1 MKKVITLLLIVSTVA
16 SANAQTNQ
24 EESRRVVLG
33 TGGSGSRT
41 ERTSGNNP
49 VDVILGR
56 DRRVEDNQGTRYPN
70 GTYGT
75 REQQIDQ
82 VNRDYDRKIYSI
94 RNNRELSS
102 AEKDRMIRQLENDRA
117 RRIREINNRYYG
129 DRRDDRRYDDDDDYA
144 RSKKVKSNNGNH
156 YGWEKGKGN
165 PHKSGS
171 SGNYGKGNGNGKGK
185 GKH

>member
-16 SANAQTNQ
+16 SASAQTSQ

-33 TGGSGSRT
+33 TGGGTRT
-41 ERTSGNNP
+41 ERTSTGSNP

-56 DRRVEDNQGTRYPN
+56 DRRVEDNQGTRYPG

-75 REQQIDQ
+75 REQQIDR
-82 VNRDYDRKIYSI
+82 VNREYDAKVYSI
-94 RNNRELSS
+94 RNNRTLTA
-102 AEKDRMIRQLENDRA
+102 AEKERMIRQLEADRA

-129 DRRDDRRYDDDDDYA
+129 DRRDDRRYDDDDDY
-144 RSKKVKSNNGNH
+144 RKDKKYKSNNGNH

-165 PHKSGS
+165 PHKSG
-171 SGNYGKGNGNGKGK
+171 NYSKGNGKSKGK
-185 GKH
+185 G